1 MLTDEQKNK
10 FSSLRVEIID
20 INILAH
26 FFVRKLNRFGYL
38 FQKSTRHHVFEE
50 FVSLRY
56 MENGLIL
63 HLINLDDD
71 DDSSNFSF
79 RSVYK
84 EINKS
89 RQDPNQLRRF
99 KKLLRTY
106 REDLKKLKTERNVRI
121 AHLNYDEDLPLDKF
135 LNFDK
140 ELYPLIKSANLI
152 GDFVWGTKINYSFNL
167 GSHEKILDFRNLTEN
182 LKVNVNEEK
191 DF

>member
-10 FSSLRVEIID
+10 FLSLRVEIID

-26 FFVRKLNRFGYL
+26 SFVRKLNRFSYL

-63 HLINLDDD
+63 HLTNLD

-79 RSVYK
+79 RGVSK

-89 RQDPNQLRRF
+89 PQDQKQLRLFNKRS
-99 KKLLRTY
+99 KTY
-106 REDLKKLKTERNVRI
+106 TQDINKLKTTHRNFRI
-121 AHLNYDEDLPLDKF
+121 AHLNYDEELPLDKF
-135 LNFDK
+135 LDFDK

-182 LKVNVNEEK
+182 LKVNFSEEK
-191 DF
+191 GF